1 MIIKNKVA
9 MKQFAF
15 LLLSV
20 FLVACDG
27 YEYDDSDSGS
37 GGGGSGSDLKFTSS
51 ELVDKILFS
60 DQIQSSNIKESFILR
75 FESSSRLE
83 QILIQSDT
91 TALSGKYAWTI
102 VNDKIQVTYPSAVVC
117 TTTKTKD
124 NNSKFETTGSCTG
137 GTPINAI
144 IKGDLIKPISFTN
157 TSLNGKEITIDLD
170 NNLEEIL
177 KFDSS
182 GTSFTTTKKDNG
194 QATNPENGTFKK
206 SVYTNVVRL
215 DFPSNSEYRL
225 LVLVKDNLSDGRIL
239 ELRYGASDNVL
250 KAIRV
255 YSTSNNNWDLEEI
268 IITIAKETT

>member
-1 MIIKNKVA
+1 
-9 MKQFAF
+9 MKQFTF

-27 YEYDDSDSGS
+27 YEYDNSDSG
-37 GGGGSGSDLKFTSS
+37 GDGGSGTDLKFTSS

-117 TTTKTKD
+117 ATTKTKD

-144 IKGDLIKPISFTN
+144 IKGDLIKPISFTDA
-157 TSLNGKEITIDLD
+157 SLKGQEITIDLD
-170 NNLEEIL
+170 NNQEEIL
-177 KFDSS
+177 NFDNNS
-182 GTSFTTTKKDNG
+182 TSFTATEKDNG
-194 QATNPENGTFKK
+194 QASNPDNGTFKK
-206 SVYTNVVRL
+206 SVFTNVVRL
-215 DFPSNSEYRL
+215 DFPSNAEYRL
-225 LVLVKDNLSDGRIL
+225 LVLVKDNLSDGKIL
-239 ELRYGASDNVL
+239 ELRYGASDNIL

-268 IITIAKETT
+268 IITISNETT

>member
-1 MIIKNKVA
+1 

-27 YEYDDSDSGS
+27 YEYDNSDSD
-37 GGGGSGSDLKFTSS
+37 GGGSGDDLKFSSS
-51 ELVDKILFS
+51 ELVDKIFFT
-60 DQIQSSNIKESFILR
+60 DQIQSSNIQESFILR

-83 QILIQSDT
+83 QILLQTDT

-102 VNDKIQVTYPSAVVC
+102 ANNKIQVTYPSAVVC

-137 GTPINAI
+137 GTGTPVNAI
-144 IKGDLIKPISFTN
+144 IKGDLIKPLSFTDS
-157 TSLNGKEITIDLD
+157 SLEGKEITIDLG
-170 NNLEEIL
+170 NNQEEVL
-177 KFDSS
+177 KFDDN
-182 GTSFTTTKKDNG
+182 GTSFTVTKKDNG
-194 QATNPENGTFKK
+194 QASNPDNGTYKQ

-215 DFPSNSEYRL
+215 EFPSDSLYRL
-225 LVLVKDNLSDGRIL
+225 LVLVKDNLSDGKIL
-239 ELRYGASDNVL
+239 ELRYGTSDNIL

-255 YSTSNNNWDLEEI
+255 YSTSNNQWELKNKIE
-268 IITIAKETT
+268 TISKETT